1 MTLVTNARPEKVV
14 ANEALAHAQETLSD
28 TYGHLSQVVQ
38 AMPGAL
44 IVLQGDGTIVEINPA
59 ASELLEVA
67 AEELLWNSVEPYLG
81 EGHPSVGQLFAQL
94 RRPSEEPA
102 QGARFETRWR
112 TGAGRGIQ
120 VLFSGR
126 LLLGSPTRLV
136 CVLLDITEQK
146 RLEVDLRHAQ
156 KLEAVGQLATGIVH
170 EISTP
175 IQFIGDRVHAIER
188 ALARIIG
195 PSTAPSDDPV
205 VRLLQEMAEGVADAK
220 EGLERIDDIIR
231 ATRSFSHP
239 KRREKE
245 LTDLRSIIESTL
257 VVTRN
262 EHKYVA
268 NVFVAKDV
276 VPPVFCCAGDIRQ
289 VVLALIVNATHSIT
303 KSRSKGR
310 LGTIRV
316 RLESDDGQV
325 TLSVADD
332 GAGIHPRLHERI
344 FEPFFSTKDESSGT
358 GQGLSIAKHLVEENG
373 GRIWVQSQPDCGATF
388 YVSLPLTES

>member
-1 MTLVTNARPEKVV
+1 MTLVADARPEAAV
-14 ANEALAHAQETLSD
+14 ADEALAHAQEALSD
-28 TYGHLSQVVQ
+28 AYGHLSQVVQ

-44 IVLQGDGTIVEINPA
+44 IVLQGEGTIVEINPA
-59 ASELLEVA
+59 ASELLDA
-67 AEELLWNSVEPYLG
+67 SAEDLLWHSVEPYLG
-81 EGHPSVGQLFAQL
+81 EEHPSVGQLFAQL
-94 RRPSEEPA
+94 RRDGSA
-102 QGARFETRWR
+102 QGVRFESRWR
-112 TGAGRGIQ
+112 SRGGRSIQ
-120 VLFSGR
+120 VLFSAR
-126 LLLGSPTRLV
+126 LLVGSPTRLV

-146 RLEVDLRHAQ
+146 RLEVELHHAQ

-175 IQFIGDRVHAIER
+175 IQFIGDRVHAIES

-195 PSTAPSDDPV
+195 PSTAPSEDPV
-205 VRLLQEMAEGVADAK
+205 VRLLHEMAEGIADAK

-239 KRREKE
+239 KRRKKQA
-245 LTDLRSIIESTL
+245 TDLRSVIESTL

-262 EHKYVA
+262 QHKYVA
-268 NVFVAKDV
+268 NVFVTKDDI
-276 VPPVFCCAGDIRQ
+276 PPAFCCAGDVRQ
-289 VVLALIVNATHSIT
+289 VVLALIVNATHAVA
-303 KSRSKGR
+303 KARSKGR

-316 RLESDDGQV
+316 GLECDDSEV

-332 GAGIHPRLHERI
+332 GVGIHPRFHERI

-373 GRIWVQSQPDCGATF
+373 GRIWVRSQPDFGATF
-388 YVSLPLTES
+388 YVSLPRAQS